1 MLLCSRVLFSW
12 ITCVSASARQFAY
25 GAVECTELL
34 SASLS
39 SQESLRRLPCVP
51 VLVPVAPHDLIA
63 NRNAGLSNMPT
74 GICGASSSTAPLA
87 PSRPHSRKTCVSM
100 RGRVVVPENPQLRIC
115 ALWCRSR
122 GALLRV
128 SVRCH
133 MGFQYRTKIPDSKV
147 TRPSHLCG
155 RRAQKPQCRPDCPP
169 PIPWPATASTF
180 VHEPAQHAF
189 GRRRE
194 ASPSRTPTAHG
205 QPILA
210 PCMARRCPSRSHS
223 PTSHF
228 STTTACCGASS
239 FPRCT
244 IPFGLATRPC
254 LQNGMSHLCA
264 ASKSAVLGW
273 RRCGCRTRAA
283 RLARGVPRTSSPG

>member
-1 MLLCSRVLFSW
+1 
-12 ITCVSASARQFAY
+12 
-25 GAVECTELL
+25 
-34 SASLS
+34 
-39 SQESLRRLPCVP
+39 
-51 VLVPVAPHDLIA
+51 
-63 NRNAGLSNMPT
+63 
-74 GICGASSSTAPLA
+74 
-87 PSRPHSRKTCVSM
+87 
-100 RGRVVVPENPQLRIC
+100 
-115 ALWCRSR
+115 
-122 GALLRV
+122 
-128 SVRCH
+128 
-133 MGFQYRTKIPDSKV
+133 MGFQYRTKTYALRMVQIPRLHD
-147 TRPSHLCG
+147 RPTWCG
-155 RRAQKPQCRPDCPP
+155 RRAHRSRNADPTVLRPSHGLLLLRPLSTNQHSTLLGVDARRLHPGRPQPMD
-169 PIPWPATASTF
+169 T
-180 VHEPAQHAF
+180 
-189 GRRRE
+189 
-194 ASPSRTPTAHG
+194 G